1 MPIKRQS
8 FPRLPRFI
16 ALQGK
21 ISMAATERPDLLLT
35 GKMVPVIEE
44 SVDKLF
50 TVHRLANA
58 KDRDA
63 FLAEVSPR
71 IRAIATGGQF
81 AVTAATMEKM
91 PKLEIVSNFGVGYDS
106 VDAKWAGGHGIVVT
120 NTPDV
125 LNDEVADTTV
135 ALLLNTLREL
145 PEAEKY
151 LRAGKWL
158 EKPYP
163 LTNTLRDRTIG
174 IVGMGRIGKTIAK
187 RLEGFD
193 RPIVY
198 HSRKPAADV
207 PYKHYPDLVTMAK
220 DVDVLIAIVPGGP
233 ATKNMISAEVLK
245 ALGPNGVLINVA
257 RGSVVDEPA
266 LIEAL
271 QNKTILAAGLDVFA
285 QEPKVPQA
293 LIDMKNVVLLPH
305 VASATD
311 WTRRAM
317 GQLVVD
323 NLAAWAAGKDPITPV
338 VETPWPPKK
347 K

>member
-1 MPIKRQS
+1 MT
-8 FPRLPRFI
+8 
-16 ALQGK
+16 
-21 ISMAATERPDLLLT
+21 ATERPDLLLT
-35 GKMVPVIEE
+35 GKMVPVVEE

-58 KDRDA
+58 KDREA
-63 FLAEVSPR
+63 FIAEVAPR

-81 AVTAATMEKM
+81 PVTAELMGKM

-106 VDAKWAGGHGIVVT
+106 VDAKWAGAHGIVVT
-120 NTPDV
+120 NSPDV
-125 LNDEVADTTV
+125 LNDEVADTTI

-145 PEAEKY
+145 PQAEKY
-151 LRAGKWL
+151 LRAGKWP

-174 IVGMGRIGKTIAK
+174 IVGMGRIGKAIAK
-187 RLEGFD
+187 RLEGFG

-207 PYKHYPDLVTMAK
+207 SYKHYPDLTAMAK
-220 DVDVLIAIVPGGP
+220 DVDVLIAIIPGGP
-233 ATKNMISAEVLK
+233 ATKNIINADVLK

-271 QNKTILAAGLDVFA
+271 QKKTILSAGLDVFA
-285 QEPKVPQA
+285 GEPKVPQA
-293 LIDMKNVVLLPH
+293 LIDMDNVVLLPH
-305 VASATD
+305 VASATH

-323 NLAAWAAGKDPITPV
+323 NLASWAAGKGPVTPV
-338 VETPWPPKK
+338 PETPWPPKK
-347 K
+347 